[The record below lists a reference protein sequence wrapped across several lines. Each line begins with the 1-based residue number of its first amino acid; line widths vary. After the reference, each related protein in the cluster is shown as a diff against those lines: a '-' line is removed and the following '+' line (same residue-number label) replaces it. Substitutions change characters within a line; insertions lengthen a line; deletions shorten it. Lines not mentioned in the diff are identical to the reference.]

1 MLGRTWV
8 GEVVTCL
15 SSGKHSIKN
24 AIRKVFP
31 REKPN
36 SGTRVLV
43 GDVGWKEIQDAKETG
58 TELENELDE
67 GGLEGGTE
75 SGVNVTSI

>member
-1 MLGRTWV
+1 M
-8 GEVVTCL
+8 
-15 SSGKHSIKN
+15 
-24 AIRKVFP
+24 
-31 REKPN
+31 
-36 SGTRVLV
+36 